1 MAQILFPGIGAF
13 YNIIK
18 SWYGT
23 SPDTDSYGLNLGSD
37 LTSDQDREITDI
49 LRKRVRI
56 LSIDFVIQGWIW
68 LQLLDEV
75 FPTVHL
81 LFEHL
86 DWNHHLY
93 KSRTTSPSQMTWSYQ
108 EHPKGYRWE
117 HLQFWRFDVQLSDR
131 DTISITIASKRELNI
146 LDRLVLQLSV
156 KTELHLLELLEEP
169 EANNLLGT
177 WHSLETWR

>member
-1 MAQILFPGIGAF
+1 MYGGRQFKIPCHDFKKQDNADLRIYSIKKKLIHSLEGVLCFLEIWGRHCGNKDGTNSFPWYTF

-49 LRKRVRI
+49 LRKRVWI
-56 LSIDFVIQGWIW
+56 LSIDFVKQGWIW

-75 FPTVHL
+75 SPQVHL

-86 DWNHHLY
+86 D
-93 KSRTTSPSQMTWSYQ
+93 
-108 EHPKGYRWE
+108 
-117 HLQFWRFDVQLSDR
+117 
-131 DTISITIASKRELNI
+131 
-146 LDRLVLQLSV
+146 
-156 KTELHLLELLEEP
+156 
-169 EANNLLGT
+169 
-177 WHSLETWR
+177 

>member
-23 SPDTDSYGLNLGSD
+23 SPDTDNYGLNLGSD

-49 LRKRVRI
+49 LRKRVWI
-56 LSIDFVIQGWIW
+56 LSTDFVKQGWIW

-75 FPTVHL
+75 SPPVHL

-86 DWNHHLY
+86 D
-93 KSRTTSPSQMTWSYQ
+93 
-108 EHPKGYRWE
+108 
-117 HLQFWRFDVQLSDR
+117 
-131 DTISITIASKRELNI
+131 
-146 LDRLVLQLSV
+146 
-156 KTELHLLELLEEP
+156 
-169 EANNLLGT
+169 
-177 WHSLETWR
+177 